1 MAAEENTGDWILSH
15 HAFKTWDDSPDSGL
29 LWLHGKPG
37 SGKSTLAKRVVV
49 SKTNEATKFTQ
60 TKGHNASHSNPEKM
74 RTLEE
79 VDAEY
84 VDQLATDR
92 DIIVAAFFYSFRGGA
107 TEISHTPMIRSLLY
121 QILEGNSKLF
131 PLFQSSYRDLST
143 TEGGP
148 KWTYEVLK
156 SLFISLRKTQTPLK
170 IYIVVDAM
178 DESDEGRRP
187 EILDFLLDLCS
198 SKSSCIFKGLIASR
212 PHLDIQKRLNK
223 CGYIILQDEN
233 RRDIEIVVSKGLKHL
248 SENQNI
254 PQDKLDTV
262 RDYLIKRCDGVF
274 LWVSI
279 VLRELEEL
287 VAVGISGASVMKLL
301 ESLPS
306 DLVKLYERIV
316 EKLKAKPN
324 QIQKRGKKLL
334 VWTAFAERPMAIKEL
349 GDAIPIPS
357 DPEPFTPKDDFMS
370 EERIS
375 PFEPVVA
382 NCSGGLLE
390 VNNVP

>member
-1 MAAEENTGDWILSH
+1 
-15 HAFKTWDDSPDSGL
+15 
-29 LWLHGKPG
+29 
-37 SGKSTLAKRVVV
+37 
-49 SKTNEATKFTQ
+49 
-60 TKGHNASHSNPEKM
+60 
-74 RTLEE
+74 
-79 VDAEY
+79 
-84 VDQLATDR
+84 
-92 DIIVAAFFYSFRGGA
+92 
-107 TEISHTPMIRSLLY
+107 
-121 QILEGNSKLF
+121 
-131 PLFQSSYRDLST
+131 
-143 TEGGP
+143 
-148 KWTYEVLK
+148 
-156 SLFISLRKTQTPLK
+156 
-170 IYIVVDAM
+170 
-178 DESDEGRRP
+178 
-187 EILDFLLDLCS
+187 
-198 SKSSCIFKGLIASR
+198 
-212 PHLDIQKRLNK
+212 
-223 CGYIILQDEN
+223 
-233 RRDIEIVVSKGLKHL
+233 
-248 SENQNI
+248 
-254 PQDKLDTV
+254 
-262 RDYLIKRCDGVF
+262 
-274 LWVSI
+274 
-279 VLRELEEL
+279 LRELEEL